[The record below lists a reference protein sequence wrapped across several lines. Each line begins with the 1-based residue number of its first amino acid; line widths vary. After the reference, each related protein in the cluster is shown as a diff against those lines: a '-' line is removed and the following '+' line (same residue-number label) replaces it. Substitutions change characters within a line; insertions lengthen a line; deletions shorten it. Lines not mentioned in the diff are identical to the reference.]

1 MWYRLK
7 LWFSDPAKN
16 LWVHPTIGALFAMA
30 FSLMAVI
37 GNRYIPQGVVPAI
50 TAETLSSL
58 LDIIASSMLA
68 VTIFSLS
75 IMVSAFAA
83 ASSGATPRAYKLMIG
98 DNNTR
103 TAITSFISAFIYSI
117 IAKVALSLQYYG
129 EQGRFVLF
137 ISTLIVFAYLIITL
151 IRWIQTLSQLGTL
164 GNTINKIEASATQAL
179 AAYRARPNFGAVHAL
194 PDSAP
199 VLRITSPLTGYLTHI
214 DFACLQRLAEACDA
228 HFHVCEYSGKF
239 VDPGTVLLSVHQA
252 SLDAERIDSLRAQVL
267 NCFVLEHNRSYSN
280 DPRFGLLVM
289 SEVAQKA
296 MSAAINDPATAITT
310 INALTRI
317 LVDTEACSDVETPEY
332 PNLSIEQFK
341 ASEFIK
347 PVFAPIAR
355 DSQGNMEIN
364 MRLLKCLAI
373 IAKHVPEAAIRQ
385 AAEQEAR
392 ELIARATKHFSFA
405 ADQQQLREVYAE
417 QFPEWDMGQ

>member
-1 MWYRLK
+1 M
-7 LWFSDPAKN
+7 
-16 LWVHPTIGALFAMA
+16 
-30 FSLMAVI
+30 
-37 GNRYIPQGVVPAI
+37 
-50 TAETLSSL
+50 
-58 LDIIASSMLA
+58 
-68 VTIFSLS
+68 
-75 IMVSAFAA
+75 
-83 ASSGATPRAYKLMIG
+83 
-98 DNNTR
+98 
-103 TAITSFISAFIYSI
+103 
-117 IAKVALSLQYYG
+117 
-129 EQGRFVLF
+129 
-137 ISTLIVFAYLIITL
+137 
-151 IRWIQTLSQLGTL
+151 
-164 GNTINKIEASATQAL
+164 
-179 AAYRARPNFGAVHAL
+179 
-194 PDSAP
+194 
-199 VLRITSPLTGYLTHI
+199 
-214 DFACLQRLAEACDA
+214 
-228 HFHVCEYSGKF
+228 CEYSGKF